1 MQINI
6 EFSKTWTVDEV
17 KEFLLNPNDK
27 EYPDMPYDVYYE
39 LLACAELSN
48 TLDLRMQDIRNKI
61 EGEYI

>member
-39 LLACAELSN
+39 LLLAQHV
-48 TLDLRMQDIRNKI
+48 T
-61 EGEYI
+61 